1 MSSFGD
7 GDRYDPY
14 AGGFARDPYPAS
26 YGDPGDDPED
36 EEHAPRHRRGS
47 KVLIAAMIGTL
58 ALIVV
63 GAVAF
68 AGSLVMSRTS
78 GGKPPAGKSDVAAAA
93 SVQPRNL
100 VGGAGDPSSSDPA
113 EQATA
118 TASAAPTTGAPTKAP
133 TTKATTPAS
142 RPKTTAATGGG
153 DVAYENQVISL
164 VNVER
169 AKAGCGPV
177 KYNAKLR
184 AAAYKHSA
192 DMAKRDY
199 FSHTTP
205 EGVEFATRIKAEG
218 YNWSGAGENIAA
230 GQGTPEQVMDAW
242 MHSEGHRANILN
254 CKFVDLGVG
263 LEYQVKNNR
272 KIPYWTQDFA
282 TPGR

>member
-26 YGDPGDDPED
+26 YGEPGDGPEG

-47 KVLIAAMIGTL
+47 KALIAAMIGTL

-78 GGKPPAGKSDVAAAA
+78 GAKPPAGKSDVAAAA
-93 SVQPRNL
+93 SIEPGNL
-100 VGGAGDPSSSDPA
+100 VGGAGDPSGDPSENA
-113 EQATA
+113 AT
-118 TASAAPTTGAPTKAP
+118 SAAPTTGVPTKAP

-142 RPKTTAATGGG
+142 KPKTTAATGGG
-153 DVAYENQVISL
+153 NVPYENQVIKL
-164 VNVER
+164 VNAER

-177 KYNAKLR
+177 KYNPKLR

-192 DMAKRDY
+192 DMARRDY

-218 YNWSGAGENIAA
+218 YSWSGAGENIAA

-263 LEYQVKNNR
+263 LEYQIKNDR

-282 TPGR
+282 TPMR